1 LLYKVA
7 IHLPLIRWAILSEN
21 VNQSYCREKK
31 DMKRVKK
38 VLPVLICSLLV
49 MGFMAC
55 GEEGDEG
62 WSDNP
67 KDAVTPE
74 GTRTLQDLPD
84 AELKKVLAATVVEIQ
99 LARPAGIKQVLAQ
112 METDLKAQGIDTSSL
127 AKLSDSNMCSKDAS
141 GKVTC
146 RPLPGMDTG
155 TTTKTG
161 DVVTQDQLLSKSEQ
175 QKYYK
180 CPLLAPGQKG
190 TSCEKMAEAVA
201 AKVAGAISAN
211 KSKMEAY
218 IASKYKD
225 LAKVGQQF
233 ILAWK
238 HTATQ
243 YGSTLATLYATH
255 ELKAAAQCDTKA
267 NVYEVAYNL
276 GVTQGVKIVLSLR
289 AWALSQVTSCVVNTD
304 AIAQQVK
311 ASALAKVTAYMKEHG
326 VCKTEDIST
335 LSDAYKQAEIKRE
348 SGIKKGIST
357 QVQILRNELF
367 QRRQTAP
374 CGGGGGGDPLVIDL
388 DNDGLTLTAN
398 RVSFDLLGDGTQ
410 QRTTWA
416 GAREGFLAMDRDGDG
431 AITSVNELL
440 ADKGNCAGRACYDG
454 VESVRALDSN
464 KDGRVDAADPA
475 YASLLVWVD
484 SNQDGISQP
493 GEISTLAGNGIRAI
507 TLQVRSEAVRHAGGT
522 VLRSVGLVTD
532 NGPRRAY
539 DVWFRV
545 RLGMENL
552 SALLPR

>member
-1 LLYKVA
+1 
-7 IHLPLIRWAILSEN
+7 
-21 VNQSYCREKK
+21 
-31 DMKRVKK
+31 MKRFKK
-38 VLPVLICSLLV
+38 VFPVFICSLLV

-62 WSDNP
+62 WSSDP
-67 KDAVTPE
+67 RDAQTPE
-74 GTRTLQDLPD
+74 GKLTLQDLPD

-99 LARPAGIKQVLAQ
+99 LARPEGIKQLLTQ
-112 METDLKAQGIDTSSL
+112 METDLKGQGIDTASL
-127 AKLSDSNMCSKDAS
+127 KKLTDANMCSKDS
-141 GKVTC
+141 TGEVTC

-161 DVVTQDQLLSKSEQ
+161 DVVTQDQLLSKGEQ

-201 AKVAGAISAN
+201 AKVAAAIQSN
-211 KSKMEAY
+211 KGQMETY
-218 IASKYKD
+218 IAGKYKD

-233 ILAWK
+233 IQAWK

-243 YGSTLATLYATH
+243 YGSTLATVYATH

-289 AWALSQVTSCVVNTD
+289 AWAISQVTSCTVNTD

-326 VCKTEDIST
+326 VCKNEDIST

-367 QRRQTAP
+367 QRRQSAP
-374 CGGGGGGDPLVIDL
+374 CGGGGGGEPLVIDL
-388 DNDGLTLTAN
+388 DNDGLTLSSA
-398 RVSFDLLGDGTQ
+398 RVSFDLLGDGTS
-410 QRTTWA
+410 QRVTWA

-431 AITSVNELL
+431 AITSVHELL
-440 ADKGNCAGRACYDG
+440 GDKGNCAGRACYDG
-454 VESVRALDSN
+454 IESLRAMDSN
-464 KDGRVDAADPA
+464 ADGVIDAADPA
-475 YASLLVWVD
+475 YARLLVWVD
-484 SNQDGISQP
+484 ANQDAVSQP
-493 GEISTLAGNGIRAI
+493 GELSNLAGNGIRAL
-507 TLQVRSEAVRHAGGT
+507 TLQAQDEAVMHAGGT
-522 VLRSVGLVTD
+522 VLRSIGLVTD
-532 NGPRRAY
+532 AGPRRAY

-552 SALLPR
+552 GALLPR